1 MNFDYLNNQKFLK
14 IIKNNYF
21 LKDYKIKIHDFELN
35 FLQSRFLLN
44 AKIFTHPFF
53 FFQSSN
59 WYIEKNFSKYW
70 GEVIK
75 FSTFSKQNIVVKS
88 CGDINLNNGIHI
100 GNNPILNLKN
110 FSNNGDIL
118 NNVSSNLKK
127 NIKRNINNFRK
138 ENLIVKLAD
147 CPEEIKQFYYLY
159 SKIYVKKFKV
169 PFNGFKLINDLLT
182 CNSRIF
188 IIKKNKKILGGAFFI
203 MDKNIIHY
211 IWGAY
216 DNYKNINLTTIL
228 IFYIIEKKFKNFD
241 YLNFGNT
248 PLSNINLFNYK
259 MSWGC
264 ENKKNFIYHTIN
276 KNSSFSVDNSEII
289 KKLYS
294 SLNPKFISNVMPLI
308 HKAFVF

>member
-1 MNFDYLNNQKFLK
+1 M
-14 IIKNNYF
+14 KNNYF
-21 LKDYKIKIHDFELN
+21 LKDYKIKINDFELN
-35 FLQSRFLLN
+35 FLQSRFFLN

-59 WYIEKNFSKYW
+59 WYIEKNLTKYW
-70 GEVIK
+70 DEIIK
-75 FSTFSKQNIVVKS
+75 LSIFNKKNILVKS
-88 CGDINLNNGIHI
+88 CGNIDINNGIHI
-100 GNNPILNLKN
+100 GNNPILNFKN
-110 FSNNGDIL
+110 FLNEGDIL
-118 NNVSSNLKK
+118 ANVSSNLKK
-127 NIKRNINNFRK
+127 NIKRNVNNFKR

-147 CPEEIKQFYYLY
+147 SPEEIKQFYYLY

-169 PFNGFKLINDLLT
+169 PFNGLKLIVDLLS
-182 CNSRIF
+182 CNSKIF

-216 DNYKNINLTTIL
+216 DNYKNLNLTTIL
-228 IFYIIEKKFKNFD
+228 ILYIIKKNYKKFD

-276 KNSSFSVDNSEII
+276 KNIRFSVDNSEII

-294 SLNPKFISNVMPLI
+294 SLNPKFISNIMPLI